1 MINTRQRNQKMKWR
15 MDNIG
20 HKTENEEWVSE
31 GLLFYVNSAM
41 FQLYHGENKLMFNAM
56 MIMSTLYYTNTL
68 VLILIVLAHWN
79 NSALIDMLP
88 HSNTLSWFPTNQYLL
103 FLFNAVY
110 LAEKQQISILLS
122 LVWPDR
128 GSNPRSTALKE
139 SKLIITPLMRF
150 TERRQTKLKTREHG
164 KLTRT

>member
-1 MINTRQRNQKMKWR
+1 MKWR
-15 MDNIG
+15 MDNMG

-31 GLLFYVNSAM
+31 GLLFIVNSAM
-41 FQLYHGENKLMFNAM
+41 FRLYHGENKLIFNAM
-56 MIMSTLYYTNTL
+56 MNMSTLYYTNTL
-68 VLILIVLAHWN
+68 VLILIVIAHWN
-79 NSALIDMLP
+79 NSARIDVLP
-88 HSNTLSWFPTNQYLL
+88 HSDTLSLFPTNQSLL

-128 GSNPRSTALKE
+128 GSNPRSTALE
-139 SKLIITPLMRF
+139 PSKLIITPLMRF
-150 TERRQTKLKTREHG
+150 TERRQTKLKTRERG